1 MRQGNL
7 LPSLNKKEEAAGSGG
22 KSVPRR
28 GGGGNRREL
37 VRKQEAS
44 QRALEREQHL
54 MAARE
59 RGLVEAW
66 HDKFAHMSDTQLLR
80 RCRDE
85 LFVFDSYHF
94 PPSCSQPSLTVR
106 LGDGLGCDNQEF
118 GCDEDTGT
126 LQLQSS
132 KRQTLPMNAER
143 QVVPSAVPMFDV
155 TWSCETRVQEREKWF
170 LLLCPMFDVT
180 WSCCTRVS

>member
-1 MRQGNL
+1 MLVSICTPQTHPDALENARRNMRQGNL
-7 LPSLNKKEEAAGSGG
+7 LPSLNKKEEAAGSGGVTGG

-94 PPSCSQPSLTVR
+94 PPLAPNRRSRSAWATGLGAITKSLDVMRIPGRGSCSPPKGR
-106 LGDGLGCDNQEF
+106 
-118 GCDEDTGT
+118 
-126 LQLQSS
+126 
-132 KRQTLPMNAER
+132 R
-143 QVVPSAVPMFDV
+143 
-155 TWSCETRVQEREKWF
+155 
-170 LLLCPMFDVT
+170 CP
-180 WSCCTRVS
+180 

>member
-1 MRQGNL
+1 MLVSICTPQTHPDALENARCNMRQGNL
-7 LPSLNKKEEAAGSGG
+7 LPSLNKKEEAAASGG

-66 HDKFAHMSDTQLLR
+66 HDKFAHMSATQLLR

-106 LGDGLGCDNQEF
+106 LGDGLGCDNQEL

-126 LQLQSS
+126 PQLQSS

-143 QVVPSAVPMFDV
+143 QVVPSAVPHV
-155 TWSCETRVQEREKWF
+155 
-170 LLLCPMFDVT
+170 
-180 WSCCTRVS
+180 

>member
-1 MRQGNL
+1 MRQGL
-7 LPSLNKKEEAAGSGG
+7 LPSLTKKEEAAASGG
-22 KSVPRR
+22 KGVPRR
-28 GGGGNRREL
+28 GGGGNRREAA
-37 VRKQEAS
+37 RKEGAS
-44 QRALEREQHL
+44 RRALERERSSDDL
-54 MAARE
+54 IAARE

-66 HDKFAHMSDTQLLR
+66 HDKFARMSDTQLLR

-106 LGDGLGCDNQEF
+106 LDDGRGCNDQEL

-126 LQLQSS
+126 PQLQSS

-143 QVVPSAVPMFDV
+143 QVDPAACRAHV
-155 TWSCETRVQEREKWF
+155 
-170 LLLCPMFDVT
+170 
-180 WSCCTRVS
+180 